1 MLGHTYNNLMD
12 EGIPM
17 NKNIKILLVNNNA
30 TSDNQVIAQA
40 LSELKLSN
48 IVAVNSTKA
57 ALKEYVKEAAEHPFE
72 VVMISDLPDHDEIE
86 LMRSLLEINPSAYIV
101 MLTCDVS
108 ADKVLSSIRN
118 GASGLLNQPFSA
130 GKFRL
135 ELEKYSLLREDK
147 AAQYS

>member
-1 MLGHTYNNLMD
+1 
-12 EGIPM
+12 M
-17 NKNIKILLVNNNA
+17 NKNIKIMLVNNNTIA
-30 TSDNQVIAQA
+30 DNQAIAQA

-57 ALKEYVKEAAEHPFE
+57 ALKEYIKESTEHPFE

-86 LMRSLLEINPSAYIV
+86 LMKSFLEINAKAYIV
-101 MLTCDVS
+101 MLTSDIT

-118 GASGLLNQPFSA
+118 GASGLLNQPFSTD
-130 GKFRL
+130 KIRL